1 MSIYI
6 VFFILL
12 FLLAILNPQGTVV
25 KHLII
30 VLLALLCGLR
40 VDLGA
45 DYESYKNI
53 YDSID
58 IIHVDIEN
66 FFLIEPLFL
75 FIAYIVKVF
84 GGSHHFF
91 LFFLSFI
98 GLEAFYASTR
108 LLKIKNFY
116 LGVFIYFSLFYFQ
129 FHFNVI
135 RHGLMCS
142 LVWLGYFF
150 YVSGNRRKGYIYIL
164 MGGLIQYLGIICF
177 FLKDLLQRVFKPK
190 FIIISL
196 VSAFVASKIGIV
208 SGIVSLSTIIPII
221 GPKISYYINVYDTI
235 EVGVS
240 STLIIYSLLFL
251 FLRYY
256 LMRSDYENKL
266 YLRFILNALFLS
278 VFLGILLNNYYVF
291 VERITSFLNLSLV
304 FIIPMIYEKYKV
316 NLSRVFIFYIIV
328 FSYTV
333 ILFSLALET
342 PMPLDH
348 TKLQYSPY
356 KSIVD

>member
-6 VFFILL
+6 VFFSLL
-12 FLLAILNPQGTVV
+12 LLLAILNPQGAVV
-25 KHLII
+25 KHLVIF
-30 VLLALLCGLR
+30 LLALLCGLR

-53 YDSID
+53 FDSID
-58 IIHVDIEN
+58 IVHVDIEN

-75 FIAYIVKVF
+75 FGGYIVKVF
-84 GGSHHFF
+84 GGTHHFF
-91 LFFLSFI
+91 LFFISLI
-98 GLEAFYASTR
+98 ALEVFYVSTK
-108 LLKIKNFY
+108 LVNIKNFY
-116 LGVFIYFSLFYFQ
+116 LSLFIYFSLFYFQ

-150 YVSGNRRKGYIYIL
+150 YITGSKRKAYVYIL

-177 FLKDLLQRVFKPK
+177 FLKDLLQRIFKPK

-196 VSAFVASKIGIV
+196 VGAFVASKIGIV
-208 SGIVSLSTIIPII
+208 SNMISLSTVIPIM
-221 GPKISYYINVYDTI
+221 GSKISYYINVYDTI

-251 FLRYY
+251 FLRFY
-256 LMRSDYENKL
+256 LMRSDYVNKL
-266 YLRFILNALFLS
+266 IVRFVLNALFIS

-291 VERITSFLNLSLV
+291 VERISSFLNLSLV

-316 NLSRVFIFYIIV
+316 NLSSVFIFYIIV
-328 FSYTV
+328 ISYTV

-356 KSIVD
+356 KSIID